1 MNREVGTDMKIST
14 FKAFFI
20 DALKS
25 LRRNKTISLASAITV
40 SATLFIF
47 GIFLLLA
54 LNINEN
60 VNNVESKIEIKVYL
74 KDDVTLFQQRDIENK
89 LKGSEGVKE
98 VVFESK
104 SEALNNF
111 REQLKEN
118 KGILS
123 GYDSSNNPMQN
134 AFIVRLEKPEF
145 ADSASTAVK
154 DMTGIDE
161 VVNDRDLINKISA
174 VSNTIRWAGV
184 VLFIVLIGVSL
195 FLIGNTIKLTVFSRR
210 REIGIMKFVGATDWF
225 IRWPFII
232 EGVVIGLVGAILSNL
247 TLYYSYKLAFSAI
260 TQQLITVPLVSPA
273 YILGSM
279 MWEFILAGISI
290 GALGSILSLR
300 KFLAV

>member
-1 MNREVGTDMKIST
+1 MKIST

-145 ADSASTAVK
+145 ADSVSASVK

-232 EGVVIGLVGAILSNL
+232 EGAVIGILGALIANALLYFGYNFIYTKVSSQMLIMQLVNPTYILSTIIGEFL
-247 TLYYSYKLAFSAI
+247 LGGV
-260 TQQLITVPLVSPA
+260 LIGV
-273 YILGSM
+273 I
-279 MWEFILAGISI
+279 
-290 GALGSILSLR
+290 GSILAIR